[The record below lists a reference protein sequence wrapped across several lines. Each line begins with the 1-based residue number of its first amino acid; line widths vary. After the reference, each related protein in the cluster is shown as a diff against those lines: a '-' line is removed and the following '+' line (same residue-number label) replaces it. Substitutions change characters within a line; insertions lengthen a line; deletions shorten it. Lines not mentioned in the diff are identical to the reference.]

1 MVIKKTK
8 LVKIIQN
15 VTQTKEKQN
24 KIQCNANIKAKIF
37 LI

>member
-1 MVIKKTK
+1 MVNKITK
-8 LVKIIQN
+8 LVKIIQI

-37 LI
+37 LV